1 MSTLSLVAHQLR
13 YDLKTFIRNPAAVF
27 FTAVLPLIFLVALTG
42 IFGNEFNDA
51 LGVKMSTY
59 YVPSILALSVVSA
72 TFINLAMSLTRL
84 REDGVL
90 KRLRGTP
97 LPAPVFIVSRV
108 LQSFVVTAML
118 VVVLSVVGRLLYG
131 VRLPST
137 TLGALV
143 VSLLVGAAAFS
154 CLGIAATRIIPNED
168 AAPAVTNAISLPLY
182 LISGTFFSTDHAP
195 SWMRNVADV
204 FPLRPFTDALL
215 KTFDPATTGA
225 GFDWPHLAVVAA
237 WGLAGLVLA
246 LATFRWTP
254 LRS

>member
-1 MSTLSLVAHQLR
+1 MSPLALVGHQLR
-13 YDLKTFIRNPAAVF
+13 YDLKTFVRNPAAVF

-42 IFGNEFNDA
+42 IFGNEFNEV

-118 VVVLSVVGRLLYG
+118 VVVLSLVGRLLYG
-131 VRLPST
+131 VTLPTST
-137 TLGALV
+137 VGALV
-143 VSLLVGAAAFS
+143 VALLVGAATFS
-154 CLGIAATRIIPNED
+154 CLGIAVTRLIPNED
-168 AAPAVTNAISLPLY
+168 AAPAVTNAIALPLY
-182 LISGTFFSTDHAP
+182 MISGTFFSTEDAP
-195 SWMRNVADV
+195 GWMRSVARF
-204 FPLRPFTDALL
+204 FPLRPFSDALL
-215 KTFDPATTGA
+215 RTFDPATTGA

-237 WGLAGLVLA
+237 WGAAGLLA
-246 LATFRWTP
+246 ALLTFRWTP
-254 LRS
+254 REG